1 MTFSRLTYR
10 YVNRESLVQN
20 RFDKLNVN
28 STHHP
33 LLKPRGSW
41 ATDIFRD
48 VQSMGYYVNPFVP
61 TTGQASGLNTVQH
74 HNRNAIAADIAAGTD
89 WNGGFSSIYNSD
101 SPVPYNLEIMSQDD
115 FRGLNLVAT
124 EQSLQN
130 DQQIVLDEVAV
141 KLRPNSTSWNSVLDS
156 GSNMQYFLSQEG
168 AGTIFSGQPYFVD
181 YTEAGIPC
189 PDGGRIDANCPD
201 TAYAGIFNSST
212 GVPDYPDPS
221 APAYDHTFTMKT
233 GYAYDTPAGGGA
245 PTIKTDR
252 NLPDDDVNPMPN
264 RSILVE
270 GVYNHFFDTH
280 PDYEAVI
287 MNLAEAQL
295 PNFYM
300 LESTFAS
307 EGSSEDRDFPYLGG
321 RSGPEAAGG
330 NPMGLGFDYTDS
342 VISTSS
348 DQAPAAFFQYK
359 LIPAFENYYAKL
371 AQPTTGLGQHRGF
384 YEYYTE
390 FVDLLNKSG
399 RLPRTRDNMNEN
411 YRDIAVLYGDEGVLN
426 GSQQGINLVRDDRGT
441 PDPTD
446 DIMAIDYYPFYNK
459 ITVPRFTPSDG
470 IFHDVC
476 NFYGMPDNWWEE
488 FNSLGAVKR
497 YINFLQLA
505 VCNNLSSPAPAPIL
519 VPDEYATIHCARSLG
534 DTPGWG
540 TILSDADQSMH
551 LPAVLNLEE
560 LILKSSRQNYPGTP
574 GADESLV
581 RLLMGLYMF
590 GEWDDNPNFQ
600 PNFIPLREAFCPRYS
615 TFPEDS
621 TTAAWS
627 EIGPGSFPT
636 TLAMRMREK
645 ARTLQEVWDGT
656 EAHSETFMYVVEK
669 RVVPAGQLS
678 ANMSVDPVQKFYFT
692 PDYNTEGYSTLEYI
706 DTQIKYG
713 VKYQYDLKE
722 VKLVVGN
729 QYYYDQINTYI
740 TEDVGYGRA
749 IANALG
755 FYREEADWAWESS
768 LEDKLKT
775 DRADVFGPTSWPDR
789 TYTAESADVLNEV
802 HEHNAGSSITGY
814 YIYKLPEG
822 TFINDILGDND
833 NDYIINAWLDLGVGG
848 STGGMSEVIEVNVN
862 WSLLNLIPEPGF
874 GFGGNETGGAVGA
887 PPGDPPMLGIGGG
900 ETEDTLDSA
909 PWLVWGGDQEWWST
923 AGDIATQQTETD
935 AGVNI
940 GGIGQV
946 LDFGVS
952 LDVTNSIAVIEGLLG
967 ALIAD
972 EVLDM
977 VDIGGLLPSTLIDAL
992 TSVGALGGMGPELG
1006 GFGGVFDRDTGD
1018 DDDTWLGA
1026 GGGAGGGTGTGTG
1039 SGDDD
1044 DGDES
1049 GGAGDEGDG
1058 DESGGDDGGTWDP
1071 SAWPSGGGTCV
1082 VKGTYI
1088 DTDEGKILVEDI
1100 TVDTKVLSHDFKTS
1114 EMGYFKVLGTVSN
1127 TVDGWCKIKT
1137 KGGLVLGCSLDHP
1150 IMSKSAKLLELV
1162 ASEASPG
1169 DHTWVLKGGKLEDD
1183 IIESVEIFEGLVEVC
1198 NMEVDNVHT
1207 YISDGILSHN
1217 MAVKKGGGGGGG
1229 WPEDDDENNILNLQI
1244 DVATALRNIDA
1255 ISDQSFAGV
1264 MFEISF
1270 GTALGTNRGG
1280 NSGGGPAGS
1289 GGGYQGGPN

>member
-48 VQSMGYYVNPFVP
+48 VQSMGYYVKPFVP
-61 TTGQASGLNTVQH
+61 TTALPSGLNTVQH
-74 HNRNAIAADIAAGTD
+74 HNRNAIAADIAAGSD
-89 WNGGFSSIYNSD
+89 WNGGFSIYNSN
-101 SPVPYNLEIMSQDD
+101 SPVPYNLEIMSQED
-115 FRGLNLVAT
+115 FRGRQYNHT
-124 EQSLQN
+124 ELSLQN
-130 DQQIVLDEVAV
+130 DQQIVRAEVAV

-201 TAYAGIFNSST
+201 SAYAGIFNSST

-252 NLPDDDVNPMPN
+252 NLPDHDVAAMPN
-264 RSILVE
+264 APRSILVE

-321 RSGPEAAGG
+321 RDGAAVAAG
-330 NPMGLGFDYTDS
+330 NPMGLGFDYTATA
-342 VISTSS
+342 INTSS
-348 DQAPAAFFQYK
+348 DQAPAAFFQDK
-359 LIPAFENYYAKL
+359 LIPAFSNYYAKL

-470 IFHDVC
+470 IFHYVC
-476 NFYGMPDNWWEE
+476 NHYNMPPDNWQDE
-488 FNSLGAVKR
+488 FNSVGAVKR

-505 VCNNLSSPAPAPIL
+505 VCNNLSSPAPAAIL
-519 VPDEYATIHCARSLG
+519 VPDEYATIHCVRSLG

-560 LILKSSRQNYPGTP
+560 LILKSSRSLYTAG
-574 GADESLV
+574 GADENLV

-600 PNFIPLREAFCPRYS
+600 PNFIPLREEFCPRYS

-636 TLAMRMREK
+636 TLAMRMRDK

-692 PDYNTEGYSTLEYI
+692 PDYNNEGHSTLEYI

-775 DRADVFGPTSWPDR
+775 DRAGIFGATSWPLG

-833 NDYIINAWLDLGVGG
+833 NDYIINAWLDQGVGG
-848 STGGMSEVIEVNVN
+848 ANSWGSEVIEVNVN

-909 PWLVWGGDQEWWST
+909 PWDIWGGTIDFWTSG
-923 AGDIATQQTETD
+923 GDLETEQTETD
-935 AGVNI
+935 AGLLAT

-946 LDFGVS
+946 IDMGGTQS
-952 LDVTNSIAVIEGLLG
+952 LTDAIAAIEMILG
-967 ALIAD
+967 ADIAE

-977 VDIGGLLPSTLIDAL
+977 VDTGNVLPDGILDVLIAL
-992 TSVGALGGMGPELG
+992 GALGGMGQGTGPW
-1006 GFGGVFDRDTGD
+1006 GGVFD
-1018 DDDTWLGA
+1018 DDT
-1026 GGGAGGGTGTGTG
+1026 

-1044 DGDES
+1044 DPWIGGGTGGGSGGGSGEGGGGGDES
-1049 GGAGDEGDG
+1049 EGGGDDESEG

-1183 IIESVEIFEGLVEVC
+1183 NIESVEIFEGLVEVC

-1217 MAVKKGGGGGGG
+1217 MAVKKGGGGGAGQ
-1229 WPEDDDENNILNLQI
+1229 DDENNILDLQI
-1244 DVATALRNIDA
+1244 DLAAGLRDIGG
-1255 ISDQSFAGV
+1255 ISSESFAGV
-1264 MFEISF
+1264 MFRISF
-1270 GTALGTNRGG
+1270 GAAIG
-1280 NSGGGPAGS
+1280 NGGGSHNP
-1289 GGGYQGGPN
+1289 GGGGQGGPN

>member
-1 MTFSRLTYR
+1 
-10 YVNRESLVQN
+10 
-20 RFDKLNVN
+20 
-28 STHHP
+28 
-33 LLKPRGSW
+33 
-41 ATDIFRD
+41 
-48 VQSMGYYVNPFVP
+48 MGYYVDPFAP
-61 TTGQASGLNTVQH
+61 TAGQASGLNTLEH
-74 HNRNAIAADIAAGTD
+74 HNRNAIALDVAAAAD
-89 WNGGFSSIYNSD
+89 WNSRFSFPPPGD
-101 SPVPYNLEIMSQDD
+101 SPVPYNLEIMSHLDS
-115 FRGLNLVAT
+115 RGRDLAAT
-124 EQSLQN
+124 EQSLQD

-201 TAYAGIFNSST
+201 SAYAGIFNSST
-212 GVPDYPDPS
+212 GVPDYPYVS

-233 GYAYDTPAGGGA
+233 GYAYDDTASGGGA

-252 NLPDDDVNPMPN
+252 NLPDDVAAMPN
-264 RSILVE
+264 APRSILVE

-287 MNLAEAQL
+287 MDLAEAQL

-307 EGSSEDRDFPYLGG
+307 EGSSADRDFPYLGG
-321 RSGPEAAGG
+321 VGRPAPHAGAGGAAG
-330 NPMGLGFDYTDS
+330 NPMGLGFDYTSD
-342 VISTSS
+342 VATSMGLTA
-348 DQAPAAFFQYK
+348 APDAFLQDK

-399 RLPRTRDNMNEN
+399 RLPRTRDNMNVN

-476 NFYGMPDNWWEE
+476 TFYGMPDTWSAE
-488 FNSLGAVKR
+488 FNNIGAVKR

-505 VCNNLSSPAPAPIL
+505 VCNNLSSPVADPIL
-519 VPDEYATIHCARSLG
+519 GPDEYATIHCARSLG
-534 DTPGWG
+534 DTPGSG

-560 LILKSSRQNYPGTP
+560 LILKSVSVDLGMAGLFVELFLRAQ
-574 GADESLV
+574 V

-590 GEWDDNPNFQ
+590 GEWADNPNFQ
-600 PNFIPLREAFCPRYS
+600 PNFIPLREAFCPRS
-615 TFPEDS
+615 NSLPEDS
-621 TTAAWS
+621 TIAAWS

-636 TLAMRMREK
+636 TLAMLMRDK

-692 PDYNTEGYSTLEYI
+692 PDYNTAGYSTLEYI

-755 FYREEADWAWESS
+755 FYREEAGWAWESS

-775 DRADVFGPTSWPDR
+775 DRAGIFGATSWPLG

-833 NDYIINAWLDLGVGG
+833 NDYIINAWLDVGVGG
-848 STGGMSEVIEVNVN
+848 TNSWGSEVIEVNVN

-887 PPGDPPMLGIGGG
+887 PPGAPPMLGIGGG

-909 PWLVWGGDQEWWST
+909 PWEIWGGTIDFWTSG
-923 AGDIATQQTETD
+923 GDLETEQTETD
-935 AGVNI
+935 AG
-940 GGIGQV
+940 
-946 LDFGVS
+946 
-952 LDVTNSIAVIEGLLG
+952 
-967 ALIAD
+967 
-972 EVLDM
+972 
-977 VDIGGLLPSTLIDAL
+977 
-992 TSVGALGGMGPELG
+992 
-1006 GFGGVFDRDTGD
+1006 
-1018 DDDTWLGA
+1018 
-1026 GGGAGGGTGTGTG
+1026 
-1039 SGDDD
+1039 
-1044 DGDES
+1044 
-1049 GGAGDEGDG
+1049 
-1058 DESGGDDGGTWDP
+1058 
-1071 SAWPSGGGTCV
+1071 AWT
-1082 VKGTYI
+1082 
-1088 DTDEGKILVEDI
+1088 
-1100 TVDTKVLSHDFKTS
+1100 
-1114 EMGYFKVLGTVSN
+1114 
-1127 TVDGWCKIKT
+1127 
-1137 KGGLVLGCSLDHP
+1137 
-1150 IMSKSAKLLELV
+1150 
-1162 ASEASPG
+1162 
-1169 DHTWVLKGGKLEDD
+1169 
-1183 IIESVEIFEGLVEVC
+1183 
-1198 NMEVDNVHT
+1198 
-1207 YISDGILSHN
+1207 
-1217 MAVKKGGGGGGG
+1217 
-1229 WPEDDDENNILNLQI
+1229 
-1244 DVATALRNIDA
+1244 
-1255 ISDQSFAGV
+1255 
-1264 MFEISF
+1264 
-1270 GTALGTNRGG
+1270 
-1280 NSGGGPAGS
+1280 
-1289 GGGYQGGPN
+1289 

>member
-1 MTFSRLTYR
+1 
-10 YVNRESLVQN
+10 
-20 RFDKLNVN
+20 
-28 STHHP
+28 
-33 LLKPRGSW
+33 
-41 ATDIFRD
+41 
-48 VQSMGYYVNPFVP
+48 MGYYVDPFAP
-61 TTGQASGLNTVQH
+61 TAGQASGLNTLEH
-74 HNRNAIAADIAAGTD
+74 HNRNAIALDVTTAAD
-89 WNGGFSSIYNSD
+89 WNSRFSFPPPGD
-101 SPVPYNLEIMSQDD
+101 SPVPYNLEIMSQED
-115 FRGLNLVAT
+115 FRGRHRMDT
-124 EQSLQN
+124 ELSLRN

-212 GVPDYPDPS
+212 GDPDYPDPS

-233 GYAYDTPAGGGA
+233 GYAYDDPGSLPLAST

-252 NLPDDDVNPMPN
+252 NLPDDVAAMPN
-264 RSILVE
+264 APRSILVE

-287 MNLAEAQL
+287 MDLAEAQL

-307 EGSSEDRDFPYLGG
+307 EGSSADRDFPYLGG
-321 RSGPEAAGG
+321 RTGPTVAAG
-330 NPMGLGFDYTDS
+330 NPMGLGFDYTDTA
-342 VISTSS
+342 INTST
-348 DQAPAAFFQYK
+348 DQASNAFLLQK
-359 LIPAFENYYAKL
+359 LIPAFSNYYAKL

-470 IFHDVC
+470 IFHYVC
-476 NFYGMPDNWWEE
+476 TNNTMPDTWSAE
-488 FNSLGAVKR
+488 FNNIGAVKR

-505 VCNNLSSPAPAPIL
+505 VCNNLSSPDPDAIL
-519 VPDEYATIHCARSLG
+519 VPDEYATIHCVRSHLSDADG

-560 LILKSSRQNYPGTP
+560 LILKSSRSLSTAG
-574 GADESLV
+574 GADENLV
-581 RLLMGLYMF
+581 RLLMGLYVF
-590 GEWDDNPNFQ
+590 GEWADNPNFQ
-600 PNFIPLREAFCPRYS
+600 PNFIPLREEFCPRS
-615 TFPEDS
+615 NSLPADS
-621 TTAAWS
+621 TAVSWS
-627 EIGPGSFPT
+627 QISPGSFPT
-636 TLAMRMREK
+636 TLAMRMRDK

-692 PDYNTEGYSTLEYI
+692 PDYNNEGHSTLEYI

-775 DRADVFGPTSWPDR
+775 DRAGIFGAASWPLG

-833 NDYIINAWLDLGVGG
+833 NDYIINAWLDQGVGG
-848 STGGMSEVIEVNVN
+848 ANSWGSEVIEVNVN

-909 PWLVWGGDQEWWST
+909 PWEIWGGTIDFWTSG
-923 AGDIATQQTETD
+923 GDLETEQTETD
-935 AGVNI
+935 ALLI
-940 GGIGQV
+940 ITGGLISDHAG
-946 LDFGVS
+946 GGSPS
-952 LDVTNSIAVIEGLLG
+952 LTDAIAVIEILLG
-967 ALIAD
+967 ADIAD
-972 EVLDM
+972 EVLDNLDAGG
-977 VDIGGLLPSTLIDAL
+977 VLPDGILDVLIAIGAVI
-992 TSVGALGGMGPELG
+992 GGMGTGTGPFEGTHDPDAG
-1006 GFGGVFDRDTGD
+1006 G
-1018 DDDTWLGA
+1018 DDDTWLG
-1026 GGGAGGGTGTGTG
+1026 GGGGTGGGTGGG

-1044 DGDES
+1044 GT
-1049 GGAGDEGDG
+1049 
-1058 DESGGDDGGTWDP
+1058 GGDDGGADEGD
-1071 SAWPSGGGTCV
+1071 GGDDDDTPGDDD
-1082 VKGTYI
+1082 I
-1088 DTDEGKILVEDI
+1088 DWDTDTGP
-1100 TVDTKVLSHDFKTS
+1100 
-1114 EMGYFKVLGTVSN
+1114 GTAIPTN
-1127 TVDGWCKIKT
+1127 E
-1137 KGGLVLGCSLDHP
+1137 LLD
-1150 IMSKSAKLLELV
+1150 
-1162 ASEASPG
+1162 
-1169 DHTWVLKGGKLEDD
+1169 
-1183 IIESVEIFEGLVEVC
+1183 
-1198 NMEVDNVHT
+1198 
-1207 YISDGILSHN
+1207 
-1217 MAVKKGGGGGGG
+1217 
-1229 WPEDDDENNILNLQI
+1229 LQI
-1244 DVATALRNIDA
+1244 DLAAGLRDIGG
-1255 ISDQSFAGV
+1255 ISSESFAGL
-1264 MFEISF
+1264 MSQISF
-1270 GTALGTNRGG
+1270 GAAIGTNRGG

>member
-48 VQSMGYYVNPFVP
+48 VQSMGYYVN
-61 TTGQASGLNTVQH
+61 SGTNTVQH
-74 HNRNAIAADIAAGTD
+74 HNRNAIAADIAATANWDGV
-89 WNGGFSSIYNSD
+89 FSTYNSD
-101 SPVPYNLEIMSQDD
+101 SPVPYNLEIMSHLDS
-115 FRGLNLVAT
+115 RGRDLAAT
-124 EQSLQN
+124 ELSFQC

-201 TAYAGIFNSST
+201 SAYAGIFNSST
-212 GVPDYPDPS
+212 GDPDYPYVS

-233 GYAYDTPAGGGA
+233 GYAYDDTASGGGA

-252 NLPDDDVNPMPN
+252 NLPDHDVAAMPN
-264 RSILVE
+264 APRSILVE

-321 RSGPEAAGG
+321 RTDPTVAAG
-330 NPMGLGFDYTDS
+330 NPMGLGFDYTDTA
-342 VISTSS
+342 INTST
-348 DQAPAAFFQYK
+348 DQASNAFLLQK
-359 LIPAFENYYAKL
+359 LIPAFSNYYAKL

-470 IFHDVC
+470 IFHYVC
-476 NFYGMPDNWWEE
+476 TNNTMPDTWSDE
-488 FNSLGAVKR
+488 FNAVGAVKR

-505 VCNNLSSPAPAPIL
+505 VCNNLSSPDPDAIL
-519 VPDEYATIHCARSLG
+519 VPDEYATIHCVRSHLSDADG

-560 LILKSSRQNYPGTP
+560 LILKSSRSLSTAG
-574 GADESLV
+574 GADENLV

-590 GEWDDNPNFQ
+590 GEWADNPNFQ
-600 PNFIPLREAFCPRYS
+600 PNFIPLREEFCPRS
-615 TFPEDS
+615 NSLPADS
-621 TTAAWS
+621 TAVSWS
-627 EIGPGSFPT
+627 QISPGSFPT
-636 TLAMRMREK
+636 TLAMRMRDK

-692 PDYNTEGYSTLEYI
+692 PDYNNEGHSTLEYI

-755 FYREEADWAWESS
+755 FYREEAGWAWESS

-775 DRADVFGPTSWPDR
+775 DRAGIFGATSWPLG

-833 NDYIINAWLDLGVGG
+833 NDYIINAWLDQGVGG
-848 STGGMSEVIEVNVN
+848 ANSWGSEVIEVNVN

-887 PPGDPPMLGIGGG
+887 PPGAPPMLGIGGG

-909 PWLVWGGDQEWWST
+909 PWEIWGGTIDFWTSG
-923 AGDIATQQTETD
+923 GDLETEQTETD
-935 AGVNI
+935 ALLI
-940 GGIGQV
+940 ITGGLISDHAGGGSLSLTDAIAAIEMILGADIAEEV
-946 LDFGVS
+946 LNN
-952 LDVTNSIAVIEGLLG
+952 LDVGDVLPDGILDVLIGVGAVI
-967 ALIAD
+967 
-972 EVLDM
+972 
-977 VDIGGLLPSTLIDAL
+977 
-992 TSVGALGGMGPELG
+992 GGMGTGTGPFEGTHDPEAGGDGAPWLG
-1006 GFGGVFDRDTGD
+1006 GGT
-1018 DDDTWLGA
+1018 
-1026 GGGAGGGTGTGTG
+1026 GGGTGTG
-1039 SGDDD
+1039 DD
-1044 DGDES
+1044 DGGKD
-1049 GGAGDEGDG
+1049 D
-1058 DESGGDDGGTWDP
+1058 GGDDGGDGKD
-1071 SAWPSGGGTCV
+1071 SDGDDDGGS
-1082 VKGTYI
+1082 
-1088 DTDEGKILVEDI
+1088 D
-1100 TVDTKVLSHDFKTS
+1100 
-1114 EMGYFKVLGTVSN
+1114 
-1127 TVDGWCKIKT
+1127 
-1137 KGGLVLGCSLDHP
+1137 GGLG
-1150 IMSKSAKLLELV
+1150 
-1162 ASEASPG
+1162 PG
-1169 DHTWVLKGGKLEDD
+1169 DYPTGGDGPIYTFGALLSDLNVNELLD
-1183 IIESVEIFEGLVEVC
+1183 IRIDLAAGLR
-1198 NMEVDNVHT
+1198 DIGG
-1207 YISDGILSHN
+1207 ISS
-1217 MAVKKGGGGGGG
+1217 
-1229 WPEDDDENNILNLQI
+1229 E
-1244 DVATALRNIDA
+1244 
-1255 ISDQSFAGV
+1255 SFAGLV
-1264 MFEISF
+1264 FS
-1270 GTALGTNRGG
+1270 LGAAIGNRGG
-1280 NSGGGPAGS
+1280 
-1289 GGGYQGGPN
+1289 PN

>member
-20 RFDKLNVN
+20 KFDKLNVN

-48 VQSMGYYVNPFVP
+48 VQSMGYYVKPFVP
-61 TTGQASGLNTVQH
+61 TTALPSGLNTVQH
-74 HNRNAIAADIAAGTD
+74 HNRNAIALDKAAGMD
-89 WNGGFSSIYNSD
+89 WDGVFSIHPGNP
-101 SPVPYNLEIMSQDD
+101 PVPYNLEIMSQED
-115 FRGLNLVAT
+115 FRGHNHLAT
-124 EQSLQN
+124 ELSLQN
-130 DQQIVLDEVAV
+130 DQQIVRAEVAV

-189 PDGGRIDANCPD
+189 PDGGRIDAKCPD
-201 TAYAGIFNSST
+201 SAYAGIFNSST
-212 GVPDYPDPS
+212 ATGVPDYPNPK

-233 GYAYDTPAGGGA
+233 GYAYDDTASGGGA

-252 NLPDDDVNPMPN
+252 NLPDPDVAAMPN
-264 RSILVE
+264 APRSILVE

-321 RSGPEAAGG
+321 RTGAAVAAG
-330 NPMGLGFDYTDS
+330 NPMGLGFDYTATA
-342 VISTSS
+342 INTSS
-348 DQAPAAFFQYK
+348 DQAPAAFFQDK
-359 LIPAFENYYAKL
+359 LIPAFSNYYAKL

-441 PDPTD
+441 PQDPTD

-476 NFYGMPDNWWEE
+476 NFYGMPDNWSKE
-488 FNSLGAVKR
+488 FNAVGAVKR

-505 VCNNLSSPAPAPIL
+505 VCNNLSSPAPAAIL
-519 VPDEYATIHCARSLG
+519 VPDEYATIHCVRSLG

-560 LILKSSRQNYPGTP
+560 LILKSSRNAHDAGG
-574 GADESLV
+574 GADENLV

-590 GEWDDNPNFQ
+590 GEWADNPNFQ
-600 PNFIPLREAFCPRYS
+600 PNFIPLREEFCPRFDS
-615 TFPEDS
+615 LPEDS
-621 TTAAWS
+621 TTASWS
-627 EIGPGSFPT
+627 QIGPGSFPT
-636 TLAMRMREK
+636 TLAMRMRDK

-692 PDYNTEGYSTLEYI
+692 PDYNTQGHSTLEYI

-755 FYREEADWAWESS
+755 FYREEAGWAWESS

-775 DRADVFGPTSWPDR
+775 DRAGIFGPTSWPLG

-833 NDYIINAWLDLGVGG
+833 NDYIINAWLDQGVGG
-848 STGGMSEVIEVNVN
+848 ANSWGSEVIEVNVN

-909 PWLVWGGDQEWWST
+909 PWEIWGGTIDFWTSG
-923 AGDIATQQTETD
+923 GDLETEQTETD
-935 AGVNI
+935 AVI
-940 GGIGQV
+940 LATGGIGQV
-946 LDFGVS
+946 LDMGGSLDLTDAIAAIEQILGADIAEEVLDS
-952 LDVTNSIAVIEGLLG
+952 LDVGGVLPDGILDVLINLG
-967 ALIAD
+967 A
-972 EVLDM
+972 
-977 VDIGGLLPSTLIDAL
+977 IGGVGPSQGSWQGQHDPDAAD
-992 TSVGALGGMGPELG
+992 TGTQHGPGGGTG
-1006 GFGGVFDRDTGD
+1006 GGSGGGSGDDESEGGDESEGDGDGSGGD
-1018 DDDTWLGA
+1018 DDDTP
-1026 GGGAGGGTGTGTG
+1026 
-1039 SGDDD
+1039 SDDD
-1044 DGDES
+1044 IDWDTTTGP
-1049 GGAGDEGDG
+1049 
-1058 DESGGDDGGTWDP
+1058 GTQVP
-1071 SAWPSGGGTCV
+1071 G
-1082 VKGTYI
+1082 
-1088 DTDEGKILVEDI
+1088 ENEL
-1100 TVDTKVLSHDFKTS
+1100 
-1114 EMGYFKVLGTVSN
+1114 
-1127 TVDGWCKIKT
+1127 
-1137 KGGLVLGCSLDHP
+1137 LD
-1150 IMSKSAKLLELV
+1150 
-1162 ASEASPG
+1162 
-1169 DHTWVLKGGKLEDD
+1169 
-1183 IIESVEIFEGLVEVC
+1183 
-1198 NMEVDNVHT
+1198 
-1207 YISDGILSHN
+1207 
-1217 MAVKKGGGGGGG
+1217 
-1229 WPEDDDENNILNLQI
+1229 LQI
-1244 DVATALRNIDA
+1244 DLAAGLRDIGG
-1255 ISDQSFAGV
+1255 ISSESFAGV
-1264 MFEISF
+1264 MFRISF
-1270 GTALGTNRGG
+1270 GAAAGVGYRNL
-1280 NSGGGPAGS
+1280 GGGAAGS
-1289 GGGYQGGPN
+1289 GGGQGGPN